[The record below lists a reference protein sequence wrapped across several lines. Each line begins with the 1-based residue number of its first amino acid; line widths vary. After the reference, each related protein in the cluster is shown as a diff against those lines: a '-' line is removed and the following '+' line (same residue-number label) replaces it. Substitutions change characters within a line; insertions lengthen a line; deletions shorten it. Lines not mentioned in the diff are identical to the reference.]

1 MKIVSHV
8 VTVICLVLLLT
19 WFSLRALN
27 PEAEQFDRALAE
39 LDHFETI
46 ESMLYRDLL
55 MARAGM
61 LRNYDP
67 LVSGVQSLHASL
79 RRLRENA
86 DVDAQTKAALDPL
99 AISVARQEDLV
110 EKFKSDNALLHNSL
124 SFIGRFDAHSLSPE
138 LDFTINAASAAIL
151 HLTLDTSVPV
161 VQDVELRLDE
171 LDQQATQSGQHNLA
185 EPLLAHGRLLQQLLP
200 SVDNTLTT
208 IHTLS
213 QQQDR
218 ANLRRLIVDKQ
229 VASRRSARTF
239 RKLLYGTSLLLVVFM
254 VDLGIRLR
262 SRAKAMQNCATL
274 EHLIARIS
282 MRLVDAP
289 PQGLDVAIDQA
300 ISDLADHLGSDRV
313 YFVMS
318 YPKERSHV
326 WHRAGMRPS
335 PGWPARA
342 LDLAARTGTDSDGAV
357 YIPNVNHL
365 PDRAIRTELEQF
377 GIGGW
382 VCVTN
387 TDRQGRT
394 TALGFD
400 TIGMAS
406 RISNVGELALLHM
419 ARDTFVHAIERH
431 AINTERKRIESRLAQ
446 ACRMEKIGT
455 FTSGIAHNFNNIL
468 GGILGHSEIMED
480 QVGSNAK
487 LLGHLA
493 GIRRSAERARDLV
506 NQLLVFGRRR
516 EMRGKPVS
524 IGAMITETA
533 SLLQVSLPANIDL
546 VIRQSPAPTIVLGED
561 AQLQQVILNLCNN
574 AAHALEGGGRIEV
587 STELRQVSAP
597 ISLTHR
603 KISPGQYV
611 CIKVSDN
618 GQGMDESTLERLFEP
633 FFTTKSSGNG
643 LGLAT
648 VHEIVHDHGGGMS
661 VQSKLGEGSRF
672 EVWLPLVTS
681 PPPDPKAAALSIGN
695 GETVMVVGGN
705 STCVLNHEE
714 MLAALG
720 YEAVGF
726 MTADAALAACRADPE
741 RFDMIVVG
749 QLGTLARSLEL
760 ATEIHSMVPRV
771 PKILAVNTALEIS
784 PDALLAAGISDVI
797 HWPIAAEEI
806 AVTLAHSR
814 MLDGDALSQER
825 QSVSPITLP
834 RTIPRSRAL
843 TYPS

>member
-1 MKIVSHV
+1 MNIASQV
-8 VTVICLVLLLT
+8 VKVFCLVLLLT

-27 PEAEQFDRALAE
+27 PEAELFDRALAE
-39 LDHFETI
+39 LDHFETV

-67 LVSGVQSLHASL
+67 LVREVKALQASL
-79 RRLRENA
+79 VQLRENA
-86 DVDAQTKAALDPL
+86 GVDAQTRAALDRL
-99 AISVARQEDLV
+99 AGSLTRQEDLV

-124 SFIGRFDAHSLSPE
+124 SFVGRFDTRSLTPD
-138 LDFTINAASAAIL
+138 LGFAINAASAAIL
-151 HLTLDTSVPV
+151 HLTLDTSSSV

-171 LDQQATQSGQHNLA
+171 LDQQSTHSGEHDLA

-200 SVDNTLTT
+200 SVDSTLTA

-213 QQQDR
+213 QQQGR
-218 ANLRRLIVDKQ
+218 SALRGLIVQRQ

-239 RKLLYGTSLLLVVFM
+239 RKLLYVTSLLLVVFM
-254 VDLGIRLR
+254 IDLGIRLR
-262 SRAKAMQNCATL
+262 SRAKAMQQRAML

-282 MRLVDAP
+282 MRLVDAQP
-289 PQGLDVAIDQA
+289 RELDAEIDRA
-300 ISDLADHLGSDRV
+300 ISDLADHVGSDRV
-313 YFVMS
+313 YLVMS
-318 YPKERSHV
+318 SPSERSHL
-326 WHRAGMRPS
+326 WYRRSMRPP
-335 PGWPARA
+335 PGWPAKA
-342 LDLAARTGTDSDGAV
+342 LELAARIGTDPDGAI
-357 YIPNVNHL
+357 YIPSVKRF
-365 PDRAIRTELEQF
+365 PAREIRNELDAL
-377 GIGGW
+377 GLGGW
-382 VCVTN
+382 VCVTS

-400 TIGMAS
+400 TIGAAS
-406 RISNVGELALLHM
+406 RISNVGELALLRM
-419 ARDTFVHAIERH
+419 ALDTFVHAMERH
-431 AINTERKRIESRLAQ
+431 ATNTERKRLETRLAQ

-480 QVGSNAK
+480 QVGSNPR

-516 EMRGKPVS
+516 DMRGKPVS
-524 IGAMITETA
+524 IGAMIAETA
-533 SLLQVSLPANIDL
+533 SLLRVSLPANIDL
-546 VIRQSPAPTIVLGED
+546 AIRQSPASAIVFGEN

-587 STELRQVSAP
+587 STELRYISAP

-603 KISPGQYV
+603 EISRGQYV
-611 CIKVSDN
+611 CITVSDN
-618 GQGMDESTLERLFEP
+618 GHGMEESTLERLFEP
-633 FFTTKSSGNG
+633 FFTTRSSGNG

-648 VHEIVHDHGGGMS
+648 VQEIVHDHGGGMS
-661 VQSKLGEGSRF
+661 VQSKPGEGSRF

-681 PPPDPKAAALSIGN
+681 SRSDPKAAAPSMGN
-695 GETVMVVGGN
+695 GEIVMIVGGN
-705 STCVLNHEE
+705 RKCVLNHEE

-726 MTADAALAACRADPE
+726 TTAEAALAACRADPD

-760 ATEIHSMVPRV
+760 ATELHSIMPRV
-771 PKILAVNTALEIS
+771 SKILAVNTALEIS
-784 PDALLAAGISDVI
+784 ADALLAAGISDVI
-797 HWPIAAEEI
+797 RWPITAEEI

-814 MLDGDALSQER
+814 TLDADALHQAR
-825 QSVSPITLP
+825 QSVSSITLP
-834 RTIPRSRAL
+834 RTVPPSRAL

>member
-1 MKIVSHV
+1 MKIASHA

-39 LDHFETI
+39 LDHFETL

-67 LVSGVQSLHASL
+67 LVNEVRALRASL
-79 RRLRENA
+79 VRLRQNA
-86 DVDAQTKAALDPL
+86 DVDAQTKTALDRL
-99 AISVARQEDLV
+99 AVSIGRQEDLV
-110 EKFKSDNALLHNSL
+110 EQFKSDNALLHNSL
-124 SFIGRFDAHSLSPE
+124 SFFGRFDAHSLTPD
-138 LDFTINAASAAIL
+138 LDFIINAASAAIL
-151 HLTLDTSVPV
+151 HLTLDTSSSV
-161 VQDVELRLDE
+161 VQDVELRLDD
-171 LDQQATQSGQHNLA
+171 LDQQATRSGEHALA
-185 EPLLAHGRLLQQLLP
+185 EPLLAHGRLLQELLP
-200 SVDNTLTT
+200 SVDNTLAE

-213 QQQDR
+213 RQQGR
-218 ANLRRLIVDKQ
+218 SALRGLIVEGQ
-229 VASRRSARTF
+229 VASRNSARTF

-262 SRAKAMQNCATL
+262 SRAKAMQLRATL

-289 PQGLDVAIDQA
+289 SQELDAEIDRA
-300 ISDLADHLGSDRV
+300 ISDLADHVGSDRV
-313 YFVMS
+313 YLVMTS
-318 YPKERSHV
+318 KEHLHL
-326 WHRAGMRPS
+326 WYRAGMKPP

-342 LDLAARTGTDSDGAV
+342 LDLAARIGTDPDGAV
-357 YIPNVNHL
+357 YVPAVNRL
-365 PDRAIRTELEQF
+365 PAREIRNELEEL
-377 GIGGW
+377 GLGGW
-382 VCVTN
+382 VCVTS
-387 TDRQGRT
+387 TDGQGRT

-400 TIGMAS
+400 TVGTAS

-419 ARDTFVHAIERH
+419 ALDTFVHAKERH
-431 AINTERKRIESRLAQ
+431 VINTERKRLETRLAQ

-480 QVGSNAK
+480 QVGSNPK

-506 NQLLVFGRRR
+506 NQILVFGRRR
-516 EMRGKPVS
+516 DMRGKPVS
-524 IGAMITETA
+524 IGSMIAETA
-533 SLLQVSLPANIDL
+533 SLLRVSLPANIDL
-546 VIRQSPAPTIVLGED
+546 VIRQSPASAIVLGED

-587 STELRQVSAP
+587 ATELRHVRATM
-597 ISLTHR
+597 SLTDR
-603 KISPGQYV
+603 EISPGHYV
-611 CIKVSDN
+611 CITVSDN
-618 GQGMDESTLERLFEP
+618 GHGMEESTLDRLFEP

-648 VHEIVHDHGGGMS
+648 VHEIVHDHGGAIS

-672 EVWLPLVTS
+672 EVWLPRMTS
-681 PPPDPKAAALSIGN
+681 SLSDPKATAPSTGN
-695 GETVMVVGGN
+695 GEVVMVVGGN
-705 STCVLNHEE
+705 RKCMLNHEE

-726 MTADAALAACRADPE
+726 MTATAALAASRADPN

-749 QLGTLARSLEL
+749 QVGALARSLEL
-760 ATEIHSMVPRV
+760 ATELHAIMPRV
-771 PKILAVNTALEIS
+771 PKILAVNTALEITA
-784 PDALLAAGISDVI
+784 DALLAAGISDVI
-797 HWPIAAEEI
+797 RWPIAAEEI
-806 AVTLAHSR
+806 AVTLAQNR
-814 MLDGDALSQER
+814 LLDGDALYQEH
-825 QSVSPITLP
+825 QSASPTVPP
-834 RTIPRSRAL
+834 RTIPRNRAL